1 MIDRERMRALAAAQG
16 VALSDLQLEQLDR
29 YADTLVEANQKMNL
43 TAIVDRQGIEEKH
56 FLDSLLLVPLLPEG
70 CKSLI
75 DVGTG
80 AGFPGVVAK
89 VALPGLRLTLL
100 DSLQKRVTF
109 LEELSAHLG
118 FGGVTCLHGRAEESG
133 RDPAL
138 REQFD
143 VATARALAE
152 YCLPF
157 VRLGGRFFA
166 LKGPACE
173 EELERAASA
182 IALLGGEVVGVHPQ
196 TLPDGSSRNIVE
208 VKKISQ
214 TPTKYPRNAGKI
226 KKNPL

>member
-109 LEELSAHLG
+109 LEELCAHLG

-143 VATARALAE
+143 VATARAVADLVVLAE
-152 YCLPF
+152 YCLPLSLIHIF
-157 VRLGGRFFA
+157 PFPPFEKKRKGRGTA
-166 LKGPACE
+166 LVICRHNPYNKKW
-173 EELERAASA
+173 
-182 IALLGGEVVGVHPQ
+182 IA
-196 TLPDGSSRNIVE
+196 RNSLSV
-208 VKKISQ
+208 
-214 TPTKYPRNAGKI
+214 
-226 KKNPL
+226 PLCAK

>member
-109 LEELSAHLG
+109 LEELSAHRG
-118 FGGVTCLHGRAEESG
+118 FGGVTCLHGRA
-133 RDPAL
+133 
-138 REQFD
+138 
-143 VATARALAE
+143 
-152 YCLPF
+152 
-157 VRLGGRFFA
+157 
-166 LKGPACE
+166 
-173 EELERAASA
+173 
-182 IALLGGEVVGVHPQ
+182 
-196 TLPDGSSRNIVE
+196 
-208 VKKISQ
+208 
-214 TPTKYPRNAGKI
+214 
-226 KKNPL
+226 